1 MLKNINLQFS
11 RKKVDPFSP
20 NHGLVYRSFLHL
32 FQELRDK
39 TDTHFVLKASFLEIY
54 NEKVNNTRL

>member
-1 MLKNINLQFS
+1 MLKNFNLQFS

-20 NHGLVYRSFLHL
+20 DHGLVYRSFLHL

-39 TDTHFVLKASFLEIY
+39 TDIHFVMKASFLEIY
-54 NEKVNNTRL
+54 NEKVNNAR